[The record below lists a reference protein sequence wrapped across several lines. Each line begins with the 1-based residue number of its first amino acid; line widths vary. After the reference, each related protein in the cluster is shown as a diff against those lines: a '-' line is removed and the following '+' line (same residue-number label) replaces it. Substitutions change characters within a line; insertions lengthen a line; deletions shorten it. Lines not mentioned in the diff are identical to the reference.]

1 MQVKQWHCPR
11 NLSGILSRPMPVNFE
26 FTKAFFIGTAY
37 RARRGYRINFD
48 GSFLPNGVYI
58 YRMIK
63 DGGVQREKCM
73 IAH

>member
-1 MQVKQWHCPR
+1 
-11 NLSGILSRPMPVNFE
+11 MPVNFE